1 MASVFR
7 KPADADRNVKATLY
21 VGHLDPQVNEALL
34 YELLIQFAPIRS
46 LNLPKDRVLGTHQ
59 GYGFV
64 EFRGIEDANYVLE
77 ILRGVRLYGK
87 SLKLRRADPNSRGA
101 AGTTSNFTNNNSGTN
116 GVDVGA
122 KLFVGNLDPLIDEQ
136 YLHETFSKFGTM
148 VRPPVVVRD
157 SETGES
163 KRHGFLTFG
172 DFQTT
177 DSIIEKMNGAVLMNS
192 LISIDYAFKD
202 DPANTNQKRIR
213 HGDKVERM
221 LAANVSGAN

>member
-7 KPADADRNVKATLY
+7 KPADADRNVRATLY
-21 VGHLDPQVNEALL
+21 VGNLDPQVNEVLL
-34 YELLIQFAPIRS
+34 YELFIQFAPIKS

-64 EFRGIEDANYVLE
+64 ELRSVEDTDYVLE

-87 SLKLRRADPNSRGA
+87 SLKLRRTDSGSRGT
-101 AGTTSNFTNNNSGTN
+101 AGTGPN
-116 GVDVGA
+116 GSQQPMAQALDVGA
-122 KLFVGNLDPLIDEQ
+122 KLFIGNLDPLIDEQ

-148 VRPPVVVRD
+148 IRPPLVVRD
-157 SETGES
+157 VNTGES

-172 DFQTT
+172 DFETT
-177 DSIIEKMNGAVLMNS
+177 DSIIEKMNGIVLMNS
-192 LISIDYAFKD
+192 QITVEYAFKE
-202 DPANTNQKRIR
+202 DPSNTNQKKIR

-221 LAANVSGAN
+221 LAANAANIK